1 MKKSVLEAVQ
11 NHVEPIL
18 NALPVRYSF
27 HNYAHTVDSVKLA
40 GKIGA
45 ESDLEAEDFEKLM
58 VAVWF
63 IDLGYTNGNDT
74 PEKRSAEMA
83 EDFLK
88 SIDYDAGKI
97 KKVLKF
103 IKVIKPPERPGNL
116 PEMIMCDVFNAFY
129 AQDNLF
135 EQLEKLREET
145 IFSTGHI
152 GKRKWLKYI
161 LAQINAVEYFS
172 PYGKANFE
180 DKKALNI
187 GRILLKLDELKQ
199 EKKEKKS
206 EKNIG
211 KKDIVLP
218 DLIDNEV
225 GKSRKGMQIAENK
238 EVAILK
244 KQPDLPVRGVETM
257 FKSTSVNHFN
267 LAALADHK
275 AHIMISINAVIVSLV
290 ISILVRKLDDLPG
303 LLIPII
309 LLTIVS
315 LLTIV
320 FAILATRPKLA
331 KGIFTQE
338 QIDNKT
344 ANILY
349 FGNFYKMELKDYESG
364 INKMMN
370 DSDFLYASMTKDLY
384 DLGQI
389 LAHKYKMLRISYNIF
404 MFGFVVS
411 VIAFGISYFI
421 DLN

>member
-1 MKKSVLEAVQ
+1 
-11 NHVEPIL
+11 
-18 NALPVRYSF
+18 
-27 HNYAHTVDSVKLA
+27 
-40 GKIGA
+40 
-45 ESDLEAEDFEKLM
+45 
-58 VAVWF
+58 
-63 IDLGYTNGNDT
+63 
-74 PEKRSAEMA
+74 
-83 EDFLK
+83 
-88 SIDYDAGKI
+88 
-97 KKVLKF
+97 
-103 IKVIKPPERPGNL
+103 
-116 PEMIMCDVFNAFY
+116 
-129 AQDNLF
+129 
-135 EQLEKLREET
+135 
-145 IFSTGHI
+145 
-152 GKRKWLKYI
+152 
-161 LAQINAVEYFS
+161 
-172 PYGKANFE
+172 
-180 DKKALNI
+180 
-187 GRILLKLDELKQ
+187 
-199 EKKEKKS
+199 
-206 EKNIG
+206 
-211 KKDIVLP
+211 
-218 DLIDNEV
+218 
-225 GKSRKGMQIAENK
+225 
-238 EVAILK
+238 
-244 KQPDLPVRGVETM
+244 M